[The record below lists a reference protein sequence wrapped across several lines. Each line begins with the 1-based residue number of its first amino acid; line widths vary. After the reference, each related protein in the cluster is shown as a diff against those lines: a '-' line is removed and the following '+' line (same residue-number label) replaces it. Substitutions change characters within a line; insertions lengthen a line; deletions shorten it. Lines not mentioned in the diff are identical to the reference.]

1 MTEPS
6 TTAPP
11 EFPYG
16 LRWGIKRS
24 FIDYVRRMPDGR
36 GWVGDGATPLGS
48 HEIVYAPE
56 AAEPGDGGGARS
68 WTFRGDVRF
77 SGHAGMLFVQVA
89 APILTLLDGLDGT
102 ARLTV
107 ATPAGSAGPERLPL
121 VTLRLRREPAP
132 DGIEVWSGK
141 DVRLTES
148 GTALFDDVYP
158 AGEPFDPLTVRL
170 PAGAVGMVPRHPA
183 ALFTSTISHVSYEH
197 RCGGMRERT

>member
-1 MTEPS
+1 MIEPS

-11 EFPYG
+11 EFPLG
-16 LRWGIKRS
+16 LRWGIKSS

-36 GWVGDGATPLGS
+36 GWVGDGATPIGS

-56 AAEPGDGGGARS
+56 VADRGAAEDGGGARS

-89 APILTLLDGLDGT
+89 APVLTLLDGVDGA

-107 ATPAGSAGPERLPL
+107 ANPAGPAGPERLPL
-121 VTLRLRREPAP
+121 VTLRLSREPAP
-132 DGIEVWSGK
+132 DGIEVWSGT

-158 AGEPFDPLTVRL
+158 AGEPFEPLSVRL
-170 PAGAVGMVPRHPA
+170 PVRAGIG
-183 ALFTSTISHVSYEH
+183 
-197 RCGGMRERT
+197 